1 MQTKTKSKKVI
12 KLAATPR
19 NTDWQKVRKTGG
31 DADCKSDD
39 ETLCATERRESSGT
53 STVVNKLIKKKCKV
67 TGMSSLNNSPNNNI
81 NPIKLPS

>member
-1 MQTKTKSKKVI
+1 MYIYIYIKKLQKKTKSKNVI

-19 NTDWQKVRKTGG
+19 NTDWQKVPKTGG

-53 STVVNKLIKKKCKV
+53 STVVNKLNKKIQSYWHELIK
-67 TGMSSLNNSPNNNI
+67 
-81 NPIKLPS
+81 

>member
-1 MQTKTKSKKVI
+1 MYIYIKRKLQKKTKSKKVI

-53 STVVNKLIKKKCKV
+53 STVVNKLNKKIQSYWHELIK
-67 TGMSSLNNSPNNNI
+67 
-81 NPIKLPS
+81 

>member
-1 MQTKTKSKKVI
+1 MLLYVYIYIKNLQKKTKSKNVM

-39 ETLCATERRESSGT
+39 ETLCATER
-53 STVVNKLIKKKCKV
+53 
-67 TGMSSLNNSPNNNI
+67 
-81 NPIKLPS
+81 